1 MAPTLTRPGNH
12 PNHHVEWYSHQP
24 VHRGNPN
31 HQRPRHH
38 HRNNRQVPLVPPGH
52 QQHRHLGRKTRP
64 LVGQSREKN
73 HERPTVTPTQNTSLD
88 HRGHRRRHGDS
99 GFPAWVPGIQH
110 QANAEAEDRQQSAQ
124 SATPQSTGSQ
134 SGNLQSGDTPSP
146 AQIPTEITK
155 PTPPS
160 A

>member
-1 MAPTLTRPGNH
+1 MLDGPYPHEDREITLTTT
-12 PNHHVEWYSHQP
+12 VEWYSHQP

-110 QANAEAEDRQQSAQ
+110 QGECRGRGSSAISSICHPTIYRQPVWEP
-124 SATPQSTGSQ
+124 TVRRYT
-134 SGNLQSGDTPSP
+134 
-146 AQIPTEITK
+146 IPGTNTD
-155 PTPPS
+155 
-160 A
+160 